1 MVGLFFDVYP
11 LEIERGTKMKAPI
24 NSGGARAIFMGTALT
39 LALTAFPVSKA
50 FAINETEICPEDTVE
65 DTFFSEELPEDEA
78 AFQADSSTVDE
89 SEWECAFTPN
99 RNSTLIDI
107 ANASFGDLYNKGV
120 ADEVKI
126 TGSFYYKGQ
135 LTRETSQSFSLSDYN
150 GSAFVFD
157 AQNYGKVSVA
167 VEYSL
172 HGTPVKSY
180 DAVDVAVTAD
190 TYNIS
195 PVSATLPVTFF
206 SLNLWGENCIRST
219 GPVIAM
225 LERANSFDWNNL
237 PQPAG
242 DLYGMYGLPYLTQGE
257 ISYQPGDFDKASDL
271 FRKHADIVADYV
283 HDLME
288 LDPSSHINLYCVD
301 YYAGL
306 IQRVIY
312 ANKIPDS
319 QYKIVLM
326 SDGSYSYNEF
336 TSSYNSKD
344 NSAKNSQLISAWNTA
359 KADAYKN
366 GTVDSDFLNWDY
378 ANDFLWALVDT
389 EPNAQWWVARKDL
402 IQSQGDDNSFGKQ
415 VQSNDKV
422 VQVNI
427 SNLLKTNIQPSEQN
441 TDEFKALYNF
451 NDGYFKAAEENGKDV
466 MMFLGTRVTSEQSF
480 SEYARFAQLYYGD
493 SYEYYYKGHPGTPSS
508 LYPNKVKQLEDLG
521 ITDVDSSV
529 AAELI
534 LFFNPD
540 IYLSGYQSS
549 TYASVPS
556 GMAKGM
562 FEMTKA
568 QGLAQPQYSDMD
580 YWSSRITDATDA
592 TIKALSVSGHS
603 NFLVEFSDDVSSAK
617 GYDIAIWDATDSIA
631 KFYKKEGASY
641 RLVDQSKSDYQKPA
655 VEAGKYIIKSA
666 LSQRSV
672 LDVAGGSQS
681 DCANIQLYSYN
692 GTAAQKWSVTFDDD
706 GYATIKNV
714 GSGKVLDVQYGNSS
728 SGTNVWQY
736 AGSDANKAQ
745 KWRIAAN
752 DDGTVSIVSALSSTS
767 AIDISNGSSANGS
780 NVQLWNS
787 NGSRAQKFTFVATS
801 PKVSADGQADIAD
814 GYYTFTTATDL
825 KHKLDVQG
833 WSKSNGAPLQLWDS
847 TDGEN
852 QTFRIQKQG
861 NGFYSITSAW
871 SGKSLDVDSGCVMP
885 GSKIQQWAF
894 SEDNGNQ
901 KWGIYA
907 NEGGSY
913 TLRNV
918 ASGLYLTLDGNRAGN
933 GTAVVGSLANG
944 LENQR
949 WLIAQ
954 TKEPYKSMDDWARD
968 NAAVLEDGVY
978 VIQSGLR
985 DELVLDVAGG
995 SKNNSANVQ
1004 LYDVNLSNAQ
1014 KWQVSHDENGYV
1026 TFTNVGSDKVLDVS
1040 GGTSAAGANVQQYE
1054 SNGSKAQK
1062 WIVIEGKDGRKTIV
1076 SALSASLGLDIAGAN
1091 SSRGANVQLY
1101 TRNVTD
1107 AQSFSF
1113 YKLV

>member
-1 MVGLFFDVYP
+1 MMLVCSLCFPVISFAEPKLGSTTSPLASEPDAVVYEDDDVETSAVAADDSDVWAITASP
-11 LEIERGTKMKAPI
+11 LRNTTNVAISNDKFSYLR
-24 NSGGARAIFMGTALT
+24 NSGEADAVRVTARVIYKGSVTREISFERQ
-39 LALTAFPVSKA
+39 LAD
-50 FAINETEICPEDTVE
+50 ID
-65 DTFFSEELPEDEA
+65 
-78 AFQADSSTVDE
+78 ADSFEVD
-89 SEWECAFTPN
+89 
-99 RNSTLIDI
+99 
-107 ANASFGDLYNKGV
+107 FG
-120 ADEVKI
+120 
-126 TGSFYYKGQ
+126 
-135 LTRETSQSFSLSDYN
+135 
-150 GSAFVFD
+150 
-157 AQNYGKVSVA
+157 NYGKFNVKIEYLLEGQVVYTGDSISV
-167 VEYSL
+167 
-172 HGTPVKSY
+172 G
-180 DAVDVAVTAD
+180 VTAD

-206 SLNLWGENCIRST
+206 SLNLWGEQSIRST

-225 LERANSFDWNNL
+225 LERANSYDWDNL
-237 PQPAG
+237 PKASAG
-242 DLYGMYGLPYLTQGE
+242 LYGMYSIPYLTE
-257 ISYQPGDFDKASDL
+257 SDVRYQPGDFGAASTL
-271 FRKHADIVADYV
+271 FRSRATVMADYV

-288 LDPSSHINLYCVD
+288 LDGTSNIILYCVD

-306 IQRVIY
+306 VQRVIY
-312 ANKIPDS
+312 ANKIPS
-319 QYKIVLM
+319 NQYKIYLM
-326 SDGSYSYNEF
+326 SGGSFSSVKFGDVYSSVDNY
-336 TSSYNSKD
+336 SVNSRMID
-344 NSAKNSQLISAWNTA
+344 EWNTA
-359 KADAYKN
+359 KQNAYRN
-366 GTVDSDFLNWDY
+366 GKIDTAFENWEL
-378 ANDFLWALVDT
+378 ANCYLWALVDA

-402 IQSQGDDNSFGKQ
+402 IKSSGDDNAFGKT
-415 VQSNDKV
+415 VQANDKL

-441 TDEFKALYNF
+441 TAEFKALYNF

-493 SYEYYYKGHPGTPSS
+493 AYEYYYKGHPGTPSS
-508 LYPNKVKQLEDLG
+508 LYPNKVKQLENLG

-549 TYASVPS
+549 TYAGVPS

-580 YWSSRITDATDA
+580 YWSSRITDSTDA
-592 TIKALSVSGHS
+592 AVKALAVSGHS

-631 KFYKKEGASY
+631 KFYKKEGTSY

-655 VEAGKYIIKSA
+655 VEAGEYVIKSA

-672 LDVAGGSQS
+672 LDVAGGSQN
-681 DCANIQLYSYN
+681 DCANVQLYSYN
-692 GTAAQKWSVTFDDD
+692 GSAAQKWSVTFDDN

-714 GSGKVLDVQYGNSS
+714 GSGKVLDAQYGNSS
-728 SGTNVWQY
+728 SGTNVWKY

-745 KWRIAAN
+745 KWRITAN

-767 AIDISNGSSANGS
+767 AIDVSNGSSANGS

-787 NGSRAQKFTFVATS
+787 NGSRAQKFTFVATF

-825 KHKLDVQG
+825 KHKLDIQG
-833 WSKSNGAPLQLWDS
+833 WSMSNGAPLQLWDS

-852 QTFRIQKQG
+852 QTFRIQKQDS
-861 NGFYSITSAW
+861 GFYSITSAW

-901 KWGIYA
+901 KWAIYA

-985 DELVLDVAGG
+985 DELVLDAAGG

-1014 KWQVSHDENGYV
+1014 KWQVSHDVNGYV
-1026 TFTNVGSDKVLDVS
+1026 SFTNVGSGKVLDVS

-1062 WIVIEGKDGRKTIV
+1062 WIVIEGEDGRKTIV

-1091 SSRGANVQLY
+1091 SNRGANVQLY

>member
-1 MVGLFFDVYP
+1 
-11 LEIERGTKMKAPI
+11 MKV
-24 NSGGARAIFMGTALT
+24 NSKFVPASLLIGSLAVALV
-39 LALTAFPVSKA
+39 LSP
-50 FAINETEICPEDTVE
+50 C
-65 DTFFSEELPEDEA
+65 FSELAKAELGDNADAKETVYDRAVSGA
-78 AFQADSSTVDE
+78 ADGDNAAKSEPLDADAQDSNAVDSSTVVSVNNADA
-89 SEWECAFTPN
+89 WKIVATPK
-99 RNSTLIDI
+99 RNTTIVTI
-107 ANASFGDLYNKGV
+107 ANDNFSALLDS
-120 ADEVKI
+120 AEVDAVRI
-126 TGSFYYKGQ
+126 TAQVIYKGQ
-135 LTRETSQSFSLSDYN
+135 VTRETVVDKNLSEIRN
-150 GSAFVFD
+150 GAFNVDFG
-157 AQNYGKVSVA
+157 NYGKFNVKVDYLLDGTVVKTAGSTA
-167 VEYSL
+167 V
-172 HGTPVKSY
+172 G
-180 DAVDVAVTAD
+180 VTAD
-190 TYNIS
+190 TYNIA

-206 SLNLWGENCIRST
+206 SLNLWGDQSIRST

-225 LERANSFDWNNL
+225 LERPNAYNWDEL
-237 PQPAG
+237 PEG
-242 DLYGMYGLPYLTQGE
+242 RDGYYGMYSIPYLSE
-257 ISYQPGDFDKASDL
+257 SDVSYQPGDFDQAGNL
-271 FRKHADIVADYV
+271 FNNRIGIVADYV

-288 LDPSSHINLYCVD
+288 LDPTSHINLYCVD
-301 YYAGL
+301 VYAR
-306 IQRVIY
+306 IIPRVLY
-312 ANKIPDS
+312 ANLIPED
-319 QYKIVLM
+319 QYSIFLL
-326 SDGSYSYNEF
+326 SDGSFSPIQFGKIYSSSDNAAVNAQHVKEWNE
-336 TSSYNSKD
+336 
-344 NSAKNSQLISAWNTA
+344 A
-359 KADAYKN
+359 KAATYRT
-366 GTVDSDFLNWDY
+366 GTLDPRLDDY
-378 ANDFLWALVDT
+378 GFYSSCIWALVDA

-402 IQSQGDDNSFGKQ
+402 IKSSGDDNAFGKT
-415 VQSNDKV
+415 VQANDKL

-441 TDEFKALYNF
+441 TAEFKALYNF

-466 MMFLGTRVTSEQSF
+466 MMFLGTRVTSEQAF

-508 LYPNKVKQLEDLG
+508 LYPNKVKQLEGLG

-631 KFYKKEGASY
+631 KFYKKEGTSY

-655 VEAGKYIIKSA
+655 VEAGEYVIKSA

-672 LDVAGGSQS
+672 LDVAGGSQN
-681 DCANIQLYSYN
+681 DCANVQLYSYN
-692 GTAAQKWSVTFDDD
+692 GSAAQKWSVTFDDD

-714 GSGKVLDVQYGNSS
+714 GSGKVLDAQYGNSS

-745 KWRIAAN
+745 KWRITAN
-752 DDGTVSIVSALSSTS
+752 DDGTVSIVSALSSTL
-767 AIDISNGSSANGS
+767 AIDVSNGSSANGS

-852 QTFRIQKQG
+852 QAFWIQKQG

-885 GSKIQQWAF
+885 GSKIQQWVF

-901 KWGIYA
+901 KWAIYA

-995 SKNNSANVQ
+995 SKNSTANVQ

-1014 KWQVSHDENGYV
+1014 KWQVSHDGNGYV
-1026 TFTNVGSDKVLDVS
+1026 TFTNVGSGKVLDVS

-1054 SNGSKAQK
+1054 SNRSKAQK
-1062 WIVIEGKDGRKTIV
+1062 WIVVEGEDGRKTIV

-1091 SSRGANVQLY
+1091 SNRGANVQLY
-1101 TRNVTD
+1101 TRNVTN
-1107 AQSFSF
+1107 AQSFRF

>member
-1 MVGLFFDVYP
+1 MKVNSKFVPVPLLIGSLTVALVLSPCFSELAKAELRDNADAKETVYDRAVSGAADGDNAAKSES
-11 LEIERGTKMKAPI
+11 LDADTRDSGTVDSP
-24 NSGGARAIFMGTALT
+24 TVV
-39 LALTAFPVSKA
+39 PVS
-50 FAINETEICPEDTVE
+50 N
-65 DTFFSEELPEDEA
+65 
-78 AFQADSSTVDE
+78 ADAWNIV
-89 SEWECAFTPN
+89 ATPK
-99 RNSTLIDI
+99 RNTTIVTIANDNFSTLLDS
-107 ANASFGDLYNKGV
+107 A
-120 ADEVKI
+120 EVDSVRI
-126 TGSFYYKGQ
+126 TAQVIYKGQ
-135 LTRETSQSFSLSDYN
+135 VTRETVVDKNLSEIQN
-150 GSAFVFD
+150 GAFDVDFG
-157 AQNYGKVSVA
+157 NYGKFNVKVDYLLDGAVVKTVGSISV
-167 VEYSL
+167 
-172 HGTPVKSY
+172 G
-180 DAVDVAVTAD
+180 VTAD
-190 TYNIS
+190 TYNIA

-206 SLNLWGENCIRST
+206 SLNLWGDQSTRST

-225 LERANSFDWNNL
+225 LERPNAYNWDEL
-237 PQPAG
+237 PEG
-242 DLYGMYGLPYLTQGE
+242 RDGYYGMYSIPYLSE
-257 ISYQPGDFDKASDL
+257 SDVSYQPGDFDQAGNL
-271 FRKHADIVADYV
+271 FNNRIGIVADYV

-288 LDPSSHINLYCVD
+288 LDPTSHINLYCVD
-301 YYAGL
+301 VYAR
-306 IQRVIY
+306 IIPRVLY
-312 ANKIPDS
+312 ANLIPED
-319 QYKIVLM
+319 QYSIFLL
-326 SDGSYSYNEF
+326 SDGSFSPIQF
-336 TSSYNSKD
+336 GKIYNSSD
-344 NSAKNSQLISAWNTA
+344 NAAVNAQHVKEWNEA
-359 KADAYKN
+359 KAATYRT
-366 GTVDSDFLNWDY
+366 GTLDPRLDDY
-378 ANDFLWALVDT
+378 GFYSSCIWALVDA

-402 IQSQGDDNSFGKQ
+402 IKSSGDDNAFGMT
-415 VQSNDKV
+415 VQANDKL

-441 TDEFKALYNF
+441 TAEFKALYNF

-466 MMFLGTRVTSEQSF
+466 MMFLGTRVTSEQAF

-508 LYPNKVKQLEDLG
+508 LYPNKVKQLEGLG

-568 QGLAQPQYSDMD
+568 QGLAQPQYSDMN

-631 KFYKKEGASY
+631 KFYKKEGTSY

-655 VEAGKYIIKSA
+655 IEAGEYIIKSA

-692 GTAAQKWSVTFDDD
+692 GTAAQKWSVAFDDD

-714 GSGKVLDVQYGNSS
+714 GSGKVLDAQYGNSS

-745 KWRIAAN
+745 KWRITAN

-767 AIDISNGSSANGS
+767 AIDVSNGSSANGS

-825 KHKLDVQG
+825 KHKLDVRG

-852 QTFRIQKQG
+852 QTFRIQKQDS
-861 NGFYSITSAW
+861 GFYSITSAW

-885 GSKIQQWAF
+885 GAKIQQWAF

-901 KWGIYA
+901 KWAIYA

-1026 TFTNVGSDKVLDVS
+1026 TFMNVGSGKVLDVS

-1062 WIVIEGKDGRKTIV
+1062 WIVIEGEDGRKTIV

-1091 SSRGANVQLY
+1091 SNRGANVQLY

>member
-493 SYEYYYKGHPGTPSS
+493 S
-508 LYPNKVKQLEDLG
+508 
-521 ITDVDSSV
+521 
-529 AAELI
+529 
-534 LFFNPD
+534 
-540 IYLSGYQSS
+540 
-549 TYASVPS
+549 
-556 GMAKGM
+556 
-562 FEMTKA
+562 
-568 QGLAQPQYSDMD
+568 
-580 YWSSRITDATDA
+580 
-592 TIKALSVSGHS
+592 
-603 NFLVEFSDDVSSAK
+603 
-617 GYDIAIWDATDSIA
+617 
-631 KFYKKEGASY
+631 
-641 RLVDQSKSDYQKPA
+641 
-655 VEAGKYIIKSA
+655 
-666 LSQRSV
+666 
-672 LDVAGGSQS
+672 
-681 DCANIQLYSYN
+681 
-692 GTAAQKWSVTFDDD
+692 
-706 GYATIKNV
+706 
-714 GSGKVLDVQYGNSS
+714 
-728 SGTNVWQY
+728 
-736 AGSDANKAQ
+736 
-745 KWRIAAN
+745 
-752 DDGTVSIVSALSSTS
+752 
-767 AIDISNGSSANGS
+767 
-780 NVQLWNS
+780 
-787 NGSRAQKFTFVATS
+787 
-801 PKVSADGQADIAD
+801 
-814 GYYTFTTATDL
+814 
-825 KHKLDVQG
+825 
-833 WSKSNGAPLQLWDS
+833 
-847 TDGEN
+847 
-852 QTFRIQKQG
+852 
-861 NGFYSITSAW
+861 
-871 SGKSLDVDSGCVMP
+871 
-885 GSKIQQWAF
+885 
-894 SEDNGNQ
+894 
-901 KWGIYA
+901 
-907 NEGGSY
+907 
-913 TLRNV
+913 
-918 ASGLYLTLDGNRAGN
+918 
-933 GTAVVGSLANG
+933 
-944 LENQR
+944 
-949 WLIAQ
+949 
-954 TKEPYKSMDDWARD
+954 
-968 NAAVLEDGVY
+968 
-978 VIQSGLR
+978 
-985 DELVLDVAGG
+985 
-995 SKNNSANVQ
+995 
-1004 LYDVNLSNAQ
+1004 
-1014 KWQVSHDENGYV
+1014 
-1026 TFTNVGSDKVLDVS
+1026 
-1040 GGTSAAGANVQQYE
+1040 
-1054 SNGSKAQK
+1054 
-1062 WIVIEGKDGRKTIV
+1062 
-1076 SALSASLGLDIAGAN
+1076 
-1091 SSRGANVQLY
+1091 
-1101 TRNVTD
+1101 
-1107 AQSFSF
+1107 
-1113 YKLV
+1113 

>member
-1 MVGLFFDVYP
+1 
-11 LEIERGTKMKAPI
+11 MKV
-24 NSGGARAIFMGTALT
+24 NSKFVPASLLIGS
-39 LALTAFPVSKA
+39 LTAALVLSPCFSELAKAELGDNADPKETVYDRTVSGAADGDNAAKSEPLDA
-50 FAINETEICPEDTVE
+50 DTRNFDTV
-65 DTFFSEELPEDEA
+65 DSPSVVSVNNADAWKIVATPKRNTTFV
-78 AFQADSSTVDE
+78 T
-89 SEWECAFTPN
+89 
-99 RNSTLIDI
+99 I
-107 ANASFGDLYNKGV
+107 ANDNFSALLDS
-120 ADEVKI
+120 AEVDAVRI
-126 TGSFYYKGQ
+126 TAQVIYKGQ
-135 LTRETSQSFSLSDYN
+135 VTRETVVDKNLSEIQN
-150 GSAFVFD
+150 GAFDVDFG
-157 AQNYGKVSVA
+157 NYGKFNVKVDYLLDGTVVKTAGSISV
-167 VEYSL
+167 
-172 HGTPVKSY
+172 G
-180 DAVDVAVTAD
+180 VTAD
-190 TYNIS
+190 TYNIA

-206 SLNLWGENCIRST
+206 SLNLWGDQSIRST

-225 LERANSFDWNNL
+225 LERPNAYNWDEL
-237 PQPAG
+237 PEG
-242 DLYGMYGLPYLTQGE
+242 RDGYYGMYSIPYLSE
-257 ISYQPGDFDKASDL
+257 SDVSYQPGDFDQAGNL
-271 FRKHADIVADYV
+271 FNSRIGIVADYV

-288 LDPSSHINLYCVD
+288 LDPTSHINLYCVD
-301 YYAGL
+301 VYAR
-306 IQRVIY
+306 IIPRVLY
-312 ANKIPDS
+312 ANLIPED
-319 QYKIVLM
+319 QYSIFLL
-326 SDGSYSYNEF
+326 SDGSFSPIQFGNI
-336 TSSYNSKD
+336 YNSSD
-344 NSAKNSQLISAWNTA
+344 NVAVNAQHVKEWNEA
-359 KADAYKN
+359 KAATYRT
-366 GTVDSDFLNWDY
+366 GTLDPRLDDY
-378 ANDFLWALVDT
+378 SFYSSCIWALVDA

-402 IQSQGDDNSFGKQ
+402 IKSGGDDNAFGKT
-415 VQSNDKV
+415 VQANDKL

-441 TDEFKALYNF
+441 TAEFKALYNF

-631 KFYKKEGASY
+631 KFYKKEGTSY

-655 VEAGKYIIKSA
+655 VEAGEYVIKSA
-666 LSQRSV
+666 LSQKSV
-672 LDVAGGSQS
+672 LDVAGGSQN
-681 DCANIQLYSYN
+681 DCANVQLYSYN
-692 GTAAQKWSVTFDDD
+692 GSAAQKWSVTFDDD

-714 GSGKVLDVQYGNSS
+714 GSGKVLDAQYGNSS

-745 KWRIAAN
+745 KWRITAN

-767 AIDISNGSSANGS
+767 AIDVSNGSSANGS
-780 NVQLWNS
+780 NVQLWSS
-787 NGSRAQKFTFVATS
+787 NGSQAQKFTFVATS

-825 KHKLDVQG
+825 KHKLDVQA
-833 WSKSNGAPLQLWDS
+833 WSKSDGATIQLWDS

-852 QTFRIQKQG
+852 QTFRIQKQDS
-861 NGFYSITSAW
+861 GFYSITSAW

-885 GSKIQQWAF
+885 GTKIQQWAF

-901 KWGIYA
+901 KWAIYA

-978 VIQSGLR
+978 VIQCGLR

-1026 TFTNVGSDKVLDVS
+1026 TFMNVASGKVLDVS

-1062 WIVIEGKDGRKTIV
+1062 WIVIEGEDGQKTIV
-1076 SALSASLGLDIAGAN
+1076 SALSASLGIDVAGAN
-1091 SSRGANVQLY
+1091 SNRGANVQLY

>member
-1 MVGLFFDVYP
+1 MKVNSKFVPVPLLIGSLTVALVLSPCFSELAKAELRDNADAKETVYDRAVSGAADGDNAAKSES
-11 LEIERGTKMKAPI
+11 LDADTRDSGTVDSP
-24 NSGGARAIFMGTALT
+24 TVV
-39 LALTAFPVSKA
+39 PVS
-50 FAINETEICPEDTVE
+50 N
-65 DTFFSEELPEDEA
+65 
-78 AFQADSSTVDE
+78 ADAWNIV
-89 SEWECAFTPN
+89 ATPK
-99 RNSTLIDI
+99 RNTTIVTIANDNFSTLLDS
-107 ANASFGDLYNKGV
+107 A
-120 ADEVKI
+120 EVDSVRI
-126 TGSFYYKGQ
+126 TAQVIYKGQ
-135 LTRETSQSFSLSDYN
+135 VTRETVVDKNLSEIQN
-150 GSAFVFD
+150 GAFDVDFG
-157 AQNYGKVSVA
+157 NYGKFNVKVDYLLDGAVVKTVGSISV
-167 VEYSL
+167 
-172 HGTPVKSY
+172 G
-180 DAVDVAVTAD
+180 VTAD
-190 TYNIS
+190 TYNIA

-206 SLNLWGENCIRST
+206 SLNLWGDQSIRST

-225 LERANSFDWNNL
+225 LERPNAYNWDEL
-237 PQPAG
+237 PEG
-242 DLYGMYGLPYLTQGE
+242 RDGYYGMYSIPYLSE
-257 ISYQPGDFDKASDL
+257 SDVSYQPGDFDQAGNL
-271 FRKHADIVADYV
+271 FNNRIGIVADYV

-288 LDPSSHINLYCVD
+288 LDPTSHINLYCVD
-301 YYAGL
+301 VYAR
-306 IQRVIY
+306 IIPRVLY
-312 ANKIPDS
+312 ANLIPED
-319 QYKIVLM
+319 QYSIFLL
-326 SDGSYSYNEF
+326 SDGSFSPIQFGKIYSSSDNAAVNAQHVKEWNE
-336 TSSYNSKD
+336 
-344 NSAKNSQLISAWNTA
+344 A
-359 KADAYKN
+359 KAATYRT
-366 GTVDSDFLNWDY
+366 GTLDPRLDDY
-378 ANDFLWALVDT
+378 GFYSSCIWALVDA

-402 IQSQGDDNSFGKQ
+402 IKSSGDDNAFGKT
-415 VQSNDKV
+415 VQANDKL

-441 TDEFKALYNF
+441 TAEFKALYNF

-466 MMFLGTRVTSEQSF
+466 VMFLGTRVTSEQAF

-508 LYPNKVKQLEDLG
+508 LYPNKVKQLEGLG

-631 KFYKKEGASY
+631 KFYKKEGTSY

-655 VEAGKYIIKSA
+655 VEAGEYVIKSA

-672 LDVAGGSQS
+672 LDVAGGSQN
-681 DCANIQLYSYN
+681 DCANVQLYSYN
-692 GTAAQKWSVTFDDD
+692 GSAAQKWSVTFDDD

-714 GSGKVLDVQYGNSS
+714 GSGKVLDAQYGNSS

-745 KWRIAAN
+745 KWRITAN

-767 AIDISNGSSANGS
+767 AVDVSNGSSANGS
-780 NVQLWNS
+780 NVQLWSS

-825 KHKLDVQG
+825 KHKLDVQA
-833 WSKSNGAPLQLWDS
+833 WSKSDGARIQLWDS

-901 KWGIYA
+901 KWAIYA

-913 TLRNV
+913 TFRNV

-949 WLIAQ
+949 WLISQ

-995 SKNNSANVQ
+995 SKNNSTNVQ

-1026 TFTNVGSDKVLDVS
+1026 TFTNVGSGKALDVS

-1062 WIVIEGKDGRKTIV
+1062 WIVVEGEDGRKTIV

-1091 SSRGANVQLY
+1091 SNRGANVQLY